1 MILSDTE
8 IKELCQIP
16 NIEITEQVWI
26 EESKGHYKTTG
37 EVIKRLAYY
46 DGVSLE
52 GLNKEIAKF
61 RHTTG
66 PSSYRV
72 LTEDEQSLLSP
83 MIYPFISEQ
92 VRTQIGS
99 SGDMEK
105 VLSFGLSSAG
115 YDVRLSD
122 KFKVFTNINSVC
134 IDPLNFDEACLHD
147 HEGAFCIIPPNSY
160 ILGVTVETFNIP
172 DDVMVVCV
180 GKSTMARCGAI
191 INVTPIEPGFKGKV
205 VIEIANSTSLPL
217 KVYANQGISQFLF
230 FKMKQSAAVPYSAGN
245 RKYQNQDSLTLAKA

>member
-16 NIEITEQVWI
+16 NVEITDKVWHQPRP
-26 EESKGHYKTTG
+26 GHSVSDGTIT
-37 EVIKRLAYY
+37 KRLAYC
-46 DGVSLE
+46 DGPALDR
-52 GLNKEIAKF
+52 LKKEVDKLKCI
-61 RHTTG
+61 TG
-66 PSSYRV
+66 PSSFRV

-99 SGDMEK
+99 SGNMEK
-105 VLSFGLSSAG
+105 ILSFGLSSAG

-147 HEGAFCIIPPNSY
+147 HEGSFCIIPPNSY

-180 GKSTMARCGAI
+180 GKSTMARSGAI
-191 INVTPIEPGFKGKV
+191 VNVTPIEPGFKGKV

-217 KVYANQGISQFLF
+217 KVYANMGISQFLF
-230 FKMKQSAAVPYSAGN
+230 FKMKQPAAVPYSAGN